1 MEALRELSGGGN
13 INVRNLA
20 LWEKLGW
27 GEDRYNITKE
37 RLKGKGQIKGGP
49 GGTICLPQSATAVKP
64 KPLKAF
70 LSYSHRD
77 AAIKTDLISHL
88 APLSRL
94 GLVEAWHDGEI
105 ETGDKWAD
113 AIKNNLESADIII
126 LLVSVDFINSRYCNQ
141 IELTRAM
148 EREANKAVVIVPVI
162 ARNCLWQE
170 EPFGSIQAALK
181 GAAIASFRDR
191 DEALTLVAGAIKEK
205 ALAMFAER
213 NAAKTR

>member
-1 MEALRELSGGGN
+1 M
-13 INVRNLA
+13 
-20 LWEKLGW
+20 
-27 GEDRYNITKE
+27 
-37 RLKGKGQIKGGP
+37 
-49 GGTICLPQSATAVKP
+49 CLPQSATTVKP

-77 AAIKTDLISHL
+77 AAIKAALIDHL
-88 APLSRL
+88 APLGRL

-113 AIKNNLESADIII
+113 AIKDNLESADIII
-126 LLVSVDFINSRYCNQ
+126 LLVSVDFINSRYCSQ

-148 EREANKAVVIVPVI
+148 EREANKTAAIVPVI

-181 GAAIASFRDR
+181 GTAIASFSDR

-205 ALAMFAER
+205 ALAMLAER
-213 NAAKTR
+213 NVGNPR